1 MRYKLITLFFIS
13 IINLASAKAQL
24 IPQFIV
30 DDIKHEIVEVDSINL
45 SLEEK
50 KALVGQIETRR
61 NMSYSD
67 IDQLLE
73 KYIETKPIVAAA
85 LSTEIIEIKP
95 TEIKSQ
101 QSHSIHQLDQYIKN
115 RIGVGTFDEVK
126 KGQTD
131 VLIFGGDI
139 NSLNE
144 YLKVQTK
151 IDFTNLKRIPSLYEQ
166 WGLSKFYASHQINGQ
181 KAVLIWVVP
190 PSIRYVRHYSTM
202 FSALPNVKVKSFV
215 DLKAY
220 ETVEKLSKSKAESII
235 KKNKIDYIS
244 FGYNRLW
251 KKALAADVNLVL
263 LGEYDVQDSVLQ
275 SALKVMQ
282 IYNKQ
287 SKQTTSIGLF
297 SSEKTVWGEL
307 AAAQLKSFLNPELKG
322 LIFMGSA
329 GSLMNEIN
337 PYDLSVP
344 KAFYR
349 PGQTIK
355 IDNFINQQK
364 TILDAN
370 QNIHFDRNHG
380 NTFSPLEQ
388 NKKYVG
394 RLEALNIQTLDVEQ
408 SLIAEA
414 VSDYNRKNKTDIKFG
429 AVNLITDKPFSVL
442 TKEPVKN
449 SLDHLNSYLKEK
461 ARLNAVK
468 LSLAS
473 ILNNEKNNSNVKC
486 VKLFSN

>member
-1 MRYKLITLFFIS
+1 MAYFLQK
-13 IINLASAKAQL
+13 K
-24 IPQFIV
+24 QF
-30 DDIKHEIVEVDSINL
+30 
-45 SLEEK
+45 
-50 KALVGQIETRR
+50 G
-61 NMSYSD
+61 
-67 IDQLLE
+67 
-73 KYIETKPIVAAA
+73 
-85 LSTEIIEIKP
+85 
-95 TEIKSQ
+95 
-101 QSHSIHQLDQYIKN
+101 
-115 RIGVGTFDEVK
+115 
-126 KGQTD
+126 
-131 VLIFGGDI
+131 
-139 NSLNE
+139 
-144 YLKVQTK
+144 
-151 IDFTNLKRIPSLYEQ
+151 
-166 WGLSKFYASHQINGQ
+166 
-181 KAVLIWVVP
+181 
-190 PSIRYVRHYSTM
+190 
-202 FSALPNVKVKSFV
+202 
-215 DLKAY
+215 
-220 ETVEKLSKSKAESII
+220 
-235 KKNKIDYIS
+235 
-244 FGYNRLW
+244 
-251 KKALAADVNLVL
+251 
-263 LGEYDVQDSVLQ
+263 
-275 SALKVMQ
+275 
-282 IYNKQ
+282 
-287 SKQTTSIGLF
+287 
-297 SSEKTVWGEL
+297 GEL